1 MRAEVHCP
9 TSSWVKNETQ
19 KNEVVYP
26 NHTAKTVREFENSSE
41 WHTMILSM
49 LALNV
54 ITNSSLAF
62 SKILI

>member
-9 TSSWVKNETQ
+9 TSSWVKWDQ

-41 WHTMILSM
+41 WHLMILSM